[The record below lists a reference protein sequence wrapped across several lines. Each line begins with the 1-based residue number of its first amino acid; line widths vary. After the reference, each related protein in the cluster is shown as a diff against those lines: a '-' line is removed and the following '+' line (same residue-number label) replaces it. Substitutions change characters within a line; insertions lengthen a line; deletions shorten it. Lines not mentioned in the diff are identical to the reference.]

1 MTDDEGKATGA
12 SRSEMGPLFRQLSS
26 RIIRTILSPRRRRA
40 VNRAR
45 ELTRRMTGAPHRVHY
60 FHQVDDP
67 YSHLA
72 AQALGTLCER
82 YSIELVPHVAAADT
96 GPNCP
101 EPELLAALARRDCRA
116 VAPHYGLEFP
126 ASGSPPAPASI
137 RTVERVLTAALREG
151 AEAFA
156 GRAVALGRALWSGD
170 DASVRALGDELP
182 AATDPET
189 DRELAAGSAL
199 RAKRGHYSGG
209 MFHYAGEW
217 YWGVDRLHHLETR
230 LAGLGARRGEAAL
243 GFPRPVTPMDPVPRA
258 SEITLE
264 VFPSLLIPYT
274 AIGFERAVEL
284 ARRTGVQRVVRP
296 VLPMVM
302 RGVPV
307 PFVKGQYIMLDT
319 HREAEKMGVPFGRVL
334 DPIGEP
340 VRRGYSLWPWARD
353 RGRGEAFLAAFLRA
367 AFSEGVDTATD
378 SGLRRVVER
387 SGLPWEEAAKR
398 LGDPAWEEELENN
411 RLAMIEEMG
420 QWGVPSFRLRGP
432 AGEPDLCS
440 WGQDRLWLVA
450 REIQSR
456 GGLRE
461 SEETGHGRD

>member
-1 MTDDEGKATGA
+1 MADDEGKATGA
-12 SRSEMGPLFRQLSS
+12 GRSEMGPLSRKLSS
-26 RIIRTILSPRRRRA
+26 RIIRIIISPRRRQA
-40 VNRAR
+40 MKRAR
-45 ELTRRMTGAPHRVHY
+45 ELTRRMRGAPHRVHY

-72 AQALGTLCER
+72 AQALTALREG
-82 YSIELVPHVAAADT
+82 YSIELVPHLAAADT
-96 GPNCP
+96 GPNLP

-126 ASGSPPAPASI
+126 DSGSPPAPAST
-137 RTVERVLTAALREG
+137 RTVERVLAAALREG
-151 AEAFA
+151 TEAFA
-156 GRAVALGRALWSGD
+156 DRAVALGHALWSGD
-170 DASVRALGDELP
+170 DASVQALGVELP
-182 AATDPET
+182 SAADSET
-189 DRELAAGSAL
+189 DRALAAGSAL

-209 MFHYAGEW
+209 MFRYAGEW

-230 LAGLGARRGEAAL
+230 LAELGARRGEAAL
-243 GFPRPVTPMDPVPRA
+243 GFPRPAIPMEPVPRG
-258 SEITLE
+258 SEMTLE
-264 VFPSLLIPYT
+264 VFPSLRSPYT

-284 ARRTGVQRVVRP
+284 AQRTGVQLVVRP

-307 PFVKGQYIMLDT
+307 PFAKGKYIMMDT
-319 HREAEKMGVPFGRVL
+319 HREAEKMGMPFGRVL

-353 RGRGEAFLAAFLRA
+353 CGRGEAFLAAFLRA
-367 AFSEGVDTATD
+367 AFSEGVNTATE

-387 SGLPWEEAAKR
+387 AGLSWEDAAKR

-456 GGLRE
+456 GGAPDAE
-461 SEETGHGRD
+461 

>member
-1 MTDDEGKATGA
+1 MADEQGRTSGA
-12 SRSEMGPLFRQLSS
+12 SRSEMGPLRRRLSS
-26 RIIRTILSPRRRRA
+26 RIIRIIISPRRRRA
-40 VNRAR
+40 AARAR
-45 ELTRRMTGAPHRVHY
+45 ELVRRLTGAPHRVLY

-72 AQALGTLCER
+72 AQALATLCER
-82 YSIELVPHVAAADT
+82 HSIELVPHLVAADA

-126 ASGSPPAPASI
+126 ASGPPPAPDSI
-137 RTVERVLTAALREG
+137 RAVERALAAALPEG

-156 GRAVALGRALWSGD
+156 DRAALLGRALWSGD
-170 DASVRALGDELP
+170 DASVRALRKELP
-182 AATDPET
+182 SETDAET
-189 DRELAAGSAL
+189 DRALAAGSAL

-230 LAGLGARRGEAAL
+230 LAGLGARSCEAAL
-243 GFPRPVTPMDPVPRA
+243 RFGRPVIPMDSVPRS
-258 SEITLE
+258 SEMTLE
-264 VFPSLLIPYT
+264 VFPSLRSPYT

-284 ARRTGVQRVVRP
+284 AQRTGVQLVVRP

-307 PFVKGQYIMLDT
+307 TFVKGKYIMLDT
-319 HREAEKMGVPFGRVL
+319 HREAEKMGMPFGHLL

-353 RGRGEAFLAAFLRA
+353 CGLGEAFLATFLRA
-367 AFSEGVDTATD
+367 AFSEGVDTSTD

-387 SGLPWEEAAKR
+387 AGLSWEEAAKR

-411 RLAMIEEMG
+411 RLAMVEEMG

-432 AGEPDLCS
+432 AGAPDLCS

-456 GGLRE
+456 GAPRQ
-461 SEETGHGRD
+461 